1 MQSNDISP
9 ADLGDGFKLNFQE
22 VRGGLAVRAVV
33 KDASGII
40 VVAGEQ
46 ALRSEAIKSR
56 FDAINKF
63 LTSKITSAPGVDE
76 LYPDD
81 EEDEE
86 NEFL

>member
-1 MQSNDISP
+1 MQSNDIS
-9 ADLGDGFKLNFQE
+9 
-22 VRGGLAVRAVV
+22 
-33 KDASGII
+33 
-40 VVAGEQ
+40 
-46 ALRSEAIKSR
+46 R
-56 FDAINKF
+56 FDARNKF